1 MSKTKILVVLPAYNE
16 EKSLARLLNRLD
28 FVYEEFNLNLE
39 VLVINDGSTDSTLEV
54 VQNYKSQYK
63 LYIKNI
69 QPNAGLANA
78 IKEGF
83 GTALSMVTE
92 NDIIIVMDADDSH
105 TPGLILQMTRL
116 IHEGAD
122 VVIASRYQKG
132 SRIKGLTRFRR
143 FLSWG
148 ASILFRIMIGVE
160 GVRDYTCGYR
170 AYKASLLKTALTDYR
185 EEFIQQ
191 SGFAAMSEVLLKLS
205 KFEPIILEVPFIL
218 RYDLKESASK
228 INICC
233 TIRQTIS
240 MVFKYRFHIK

>member
-1 MSKTKILVVLPAYNE
+1 MSKTKTLIVLPAYNE
-16 EKSLARLLNRLD
+16 EKSISNLLSRLD

-39 VLVINDGSTDSTLEV
+39 VLVVNDGSTDSTLEI

-63 LYIKNI
+63 LHIKDI
-69 QPNAGLANA
+69 QPNKGLANA

-83 GTALSMVTE
+83 SNALNRVTE

-122 VVIASRYQKG
+122 IVIASRYQKG
-132 SRIKGLTRFRR
+132 SIIKGLTRFRR

-170 AYKASLLKTALTDYR
+170 AYKANILKTALTHYK

-191 SGFAAMSEVLLKLS
+191 SGFAAMSEVLLKLN
-205 KFEPIILEVPFIL
+205 KFEPIILEVPFVL
-218 RYDLKESASK
+218 RYDLKKSSSK
-228 INICC
+228 MDIWL

-240 MVFKYRFHIK
+240 MVFEYRFHIK